1 VGAVSLIVTVVPA
14 GERVVTLCTQKV
26 SPDVARYEWITV
38 WLGPAVRAIALS
50 QSSPSPI
57 TQELALVVTR
67 EAVGAPGFAFPEP
80 MAPMAPEPLVPVVL
94 TPVKLIT
101 VMEALTLCDSVAVT
115 IVALSLAEANVR
127 QISAVPLWVLVLLTR
142 TQVKPP
148 PVTPLTETL
157 VPLVEAS
164 AAMNARS
171 NSLVEAVV
179 KDGDTTV
186 VALVERSV
194 DVVTSA
200 AIGADAVFVRLK
212 LAGVATPVAV
222 AVTV

>member
-1 VGAVSLIVTVVPA
+1 LPT
-14 GERVVTLCTQKV
+14 
-26 SPDVARYEWITV
+26 
-38 WLGPAVRAIALS
+38 
-50 QSSPSPI
+50 PI
-57 TQELALVVTR
+57 TQELALLVSR
-67 EAVGAPGFAFPEP
+67 EAAGAPGFAFPEP

-101 VMEALTLCDSVAVT
+101 VMEALTLCDSVAVAV
-115 IVALSLAEANVR
+115 VALSLAEANVR